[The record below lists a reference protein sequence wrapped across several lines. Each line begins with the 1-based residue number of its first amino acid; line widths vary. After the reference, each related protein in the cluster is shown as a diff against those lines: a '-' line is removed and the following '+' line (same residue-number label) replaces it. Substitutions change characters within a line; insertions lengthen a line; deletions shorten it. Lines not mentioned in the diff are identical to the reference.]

1 MDFSDSKS
9 NKNKDSL
16 YTRLVP
22 VQELTKATIKK
33 ENANIINT
41 QILLYSQSKDIK
53 REEDN
58 AKTLINTYKSISSDN
73 ELVAKNIGIKKKYK
87 KMIL

>member
-1 MDFSDSKS
+1 MDKEFNIKKIFKLITQILFDIIDSVVEAVQMDFSDSKS

-53 REEDN
+53 KRR
-58 AKTLINTYKSISSDN
+58 
-73 ELVAKNIGIKKKYK
+73 G
-87 KMIL
+87 